1 MTVCSSSRSLSSP
14 DLDAWV
20 VTKRSRRTGV
30 GGGEGAFIMVTFWLV
45 EAMARVNCLLAVQPW

>member
-1 MTVCSSSRSLSSP
+1 MYPL
-14 DLDAWV
+14 DLRV

-45 EAMARVNCLLAVQPW
+45 EAMARVNHLLVVRPW